1 MSSERP
7 TGILLEELPDP
18 TLAYTIEGDD
28 ARITETNEIFDQQF
42 ETASSGTL
50 VSTIFDLFNES
61 DTTGDK
67 DPLEHLLQGDQVG
80 IRLSGYHH
88 RGPFFVRIIPSD
100 DGTGYLVFSDLREC
114 PDREEAPGIDQVSSV
129 ISHDLRNPLDVAK
142 AHLRAAKETGDPE
155 HFRSVANAHDRMEQI
170 IRDVLTLTR
179 DDIVIQPLE
188 EVAVEAAATDAWKS
202 IDAEHAELTVSEA
215 LPTVTADPDRLRRL
229 FENLFRN
236 SVEHTTAAKHPE
248 HKRDTE
254 PATEQP
260 LDTQENPVVDR
271 VTVTVRPSED
281 GFYIADNGP
290 GIPPTERNIVFNP
303 GYSTRSGG
311 TGLGLAIVKQIVEAH
326 EWEITLTAGES
337 GGAKFEITT

>member
-1 MSSERP
+1 MSSECP
-7 TGILLEELPDP
+7 TGILLDELPDP

-28 ARITETNEIFDQQF
+28 ARITETNEIFDRQF
-42 ETASSGTL
+42 ENSSSATS
-50 VSTIFDLFNES
+50 VSTIFDRFNES

-67 DPLEHLLQGDQVG
+67 DPLEHLLRGEQAG

-100 DGTGYLVFSDLREC
+100 NDTGYLVFSDLREC
-114 PDREEAPGIDQVSSV
+114 PDRKEAPGIDQVSSV

-142 AHLRAAKETGDPE
+142 AHLRAATETGDPE

-170 IRDVLTLTR
+170 IRDLLTLTR
-179 DDIVIQPLE
+179 DNIVIQPSE

-202 IDAEHAELTVSEA
+202 IDAERAELTVSEA

-236 SVEHTTAAKHPE
+236 SVEHTIPEKHPE
-248 HKRDTE
+248 REQDTE
-254 PATEQP
+254 PATEQS
-260 LDTQENPVVDR
+260 LDTQENRGADR
-271 VTVTVRPSED
+271 VMMTVQPLED

-303 GYSTRSGG
+303 GYSTQSGG
-311 TGLGLAIVKQIVEAH
+311 TGLGLAIVEQIVEAH
-326 EWEITLTAGES
+326 EWNITLTAGE
-337 GGAKFEITT
+337 GDGAKFEIST